1 MELKSNT
8 SDNISR
14 IKYLSKL
21 FKSLPDDLPLNPASS
36 RYRFGLDGEELEENG
51 HWYALNHNLEICFQA
66 HSLRGEP
73 LKITER
79 GKSLDTLLK
88 MLQDGMREAPGD
100 AELIMNWVERLI
112 AAAMVSGAKNVKQTS
127 KRKMAFSS
135 SDEGSAA
142 QPAIKTALKKR
153 GPTRKARDR
162 LPVKGTA
169 VTPITIVDDTDTSS
183 DTETTAPRV
192 HSEPLRARETAKP
205 KMPRLVALDDS
216 DDEHDGDDV
225 DDGELPKPVRKR
237 QSTLFAFSGFKKL
250 SKAEA
255 DEQNRREMAE
265 TRQEAED
272 ERVREAMVRNLRET
286 QKREGARERKRKSRF
301 SKKAK
306 EIRSGK
312 RNSAGKI
319 MKKMVLGHETP
330 AAGVPDLSD
339 LAELSRPGK
348 IWKKGRNV
356 KLKGTIQNRH
366 SRTNWYHPYLW
377 VHINNVASRVAWSP
391 TFIVSTLQKDHPSLF
406 AKLHRGT
413 VFKWISKKGKKWSKK
428 TVENV
433 ARRSVLARTG
443 RVGILSPHREIV
455 EEVTSQLKDLR
466 LSGVPVNILVARS
479 ILIAVIKERQPE
491 LLDRGDFFC
500 SESYVRD
507 FLESTLDW
515 SVRKGTRAAAHIP
528 DNADDL
534 CEAAFFRIV
543 HLANWYDI
551 PLSLLI
557 NMDQTGVYLV
567 PGNNVTFNDRGA
579 KQVNIASKDEKRA
592 YTLVV
597 ASSCA
602 GDLLPFQQV
611 WSGASVKSCPTG
623 NAKGMEEALD
633 RGFHFTFANSPKK
646 TSHFSTFKTMV
657 EWMECVYIPY
667 VNKII
672 RDEELPE
679 DQKSILFIDC
689 YPVHTGEEF
698 RNYCRHHHPNVFVI
712 YVPANCTG
720 IYQPAD
726 VGLQRVTKHAL
737 KQESLNFL
745 VESHRQQLAGGL
757 KPEAVRFTH
766 SLPVLRDATVAP
778 AVHVYDMFKQGKGPE
793 LVRKAWSKC
802 QVKQWCLSP
811 EVIQHRDTKAALRKY
826 LQDHPTFKAEIDA
839 KIGDVYGIDSEHVN
853 PEDDFNNEGA
863 DMDDSEVPIGS
874 VIQEALGNG
883 LGCMPFSAAGHGI
896 ASSEHTAVHDGGF
909 LRGLAEGDDIWAW
922 NVDGTRISTLP

>member
-51 HWYALNHNLEICFQA
+51 HWYALNHNLEICFQT
-66 HSLRGEP
+66 HNLRGEP

-88 MLQDGMREAPGD
+88 MLQGGMREAPGD

-112 AAAMVSGAKNVKQTS
+112 AAAMVSGAKN
-127 KRKMAFSS
+127 
-135 SDEGSAA
+135 
-142 QPAIKTALKKR
+142 KR

-162 LPVKGTA
+162 SPVKGTA
-169 VTPITIVDDTDTSS
+169 VTPITIVNDTDTSS
-183 DTETTAPRV
+183 DTETMAPHV

-272 ERVREAMVRNLRET
+272 ERFREAMVRNLRET

-348 IWKKGRNV
+348 IWKKGRNG

-366 SRTNWYHPYLW
+366 SCTNWYHPYLW

-413 VFKWISKKGKKWSKK
+413 VFKWISKKGKKWLKK

-455 EEVTSQLKDLR
+455 EE
-466 LSGVPVNILVARS
+466 
-479 ILIAVIKERQPE
+479 
-491 LLDRGDFFC
+491 
-500 SESYVRD
+500 
-507 FLESTLDW
+507 
-515 SVRKGTRAAAHIP
+515 
-528 DNADDL
+528 
-534 CEAAFFRIV
+534 
-543 HLANWYDI
+543 
-551 PLSLLI
+551 
-557 NMDQTGVYLV
+557 
-567 PGNNVTFNDRGA
+567 
-579 KQVNIASKDEKRA
+579 
-592 YTLVV
+592 
-597 ASSCA
+597 
-602 GDLLPFQQV
+602 
-611 WSGASVKSCPTG
+611 
-623 NAKGMEEALD
+623 
-633 RGFHFTFANSPKK
+633 
-646 TSHFSTFKTMV
+646 
-657 EWMECVYIPY
+657 
-667 VNKII
+667 
-672 RDEELPE
+672 
-679 DQKSILFIDC
+679 
-689 YPVHTGEEF
+689 
-698 RNYCRHHHPNVFVI
+698 
-712 YVPANCTG
+712 
-720 IYQPAD
+720 
-726 VGLQRVTKHAL
+726 RVTKHAL

-811 EVIQHRDTKAALRKY
+811 EVIQHQDTKAALQKY
-826 LQDHPTFKAEIDA
+826 LQELQLCFGA
-839 KIGDVYGIDSEHVN
+839 N
-853 PEDDFNNEGA
+853 PEYFRIEVNMINFTLSSMTSGA
-863 DMDDSEVPIGS
+863 AA
-874 VIQEALGNG
+874 ALRTEWVERK
-883 LGCMPFSAAGHGI
+883 M
-896 ASSEHTAVHDGGF
+896 
-909 LRGLAEGDDIWAW
+909 LADERTDIEEMEQLESWAHFE
-922 NVDGTRISTLP
+922 PC

>member
-319 MKKMVLGHETP
+319 MKKLQMVLGHETP

-391 TFIVSTLQKDHPSLF
+391 TFI
-406 AKLHRGT
+406 
-413 VFKWISKKGKKWSKK
+413 
-428 TVENV
+428 
-433 ARRSVLARTG
+433 
-443 RVGILSPHREIV
+443 
-455 EEVTSQLKDLR
+455 
-466 LSGVPVNILVARS
+466 
-479 ILIAVIKERQPE
+479 
-491 LLDRGDFFC
+491 
-500 SESYVRD
+500 
-507 FLESTLDW
+507 
-515 SVRKGTRAAAHIP
+515 
-528 DNADDL
+528 
-534 CEAAFFRIV
+534 
-543 HLANWYDI
+543 
-551 PLSLLI
+551 
-557 NMDQTGVYLV
+557 
-567 PGNNVTFNDRGA
+567 
-579 KQVNIASKDEKRA
+579 
-592 YTLVV
+592 
-597 ASSCA
+597 
-602 GDLLPFQQV
+602 
-611 WSGASVKSCPTG
+611 
-623 NAKGMEEALD
+623 
-633 RGFHFTFANSPKK
+633 
-646 TSHFSTFKTMV
+646 
-657 EWMECVYIPY
+657 WMECVYIPY